1 MNTDPDTKLPAAK
14 EADDEDTP
22 MVDEQRSALP
32 QPQVV
37 EEKEFKGVYQ
47 DLDDGVKIK
56 SEPGLSEPHRE
67 AIPDAPLKVPGSP
80 EDFKKRPQELASS
93 PSAIDIETPEPNDEA
108 LAKVKVKKARRHS
121 KKKDHKP
128 VIQTEEDRAEYERHL
143 EDVQILARE
152 LGGMQD
158 RTRDNDGDVAME
170 GAAEQ
175 EQGSQREGRLYL
187 FQFPPV
193 LPKLYNPLKED
204 KPVAKPDPK
213 SKSHSNNEKDKE
225 MDKGAKDAEMTG
237 TNAKPKAQD
246 GKEIKTEEDLP
257 AAKEKDEKE
266 KVKKR
271 EEVCTEEGYVGK
283 LIVRESGKVELS
295 WGGTSMVVG
304 RGVDAGFL
312 TMGVLVD
319 KDEIGA
325 GANGGEGKA
334 LGMGKIMGKFV
345 VTPDWEKMM

>member
-1 MNTDPDTKLPAAK
+1 
-14 EADDEDTP
+14 
-22 MVDEQRSALP
+22 MVDEQRSAFP
-32 QPQVV
+32 QAYGP

-47 DLDDGVKIK
+47 DLEDGVKIK
-56 SEPGLSEPHRE
+56 SEPGLSEPHQE
-67 AIPDAPLKVPGSP
+67 TTPDTPFKVPGSP

-93 PSAIDIETPEPNDEA
+93 ASAIDIDTPESNNEA
-108 LAKVKVKKARRHS
+108 LAKVKKTPGQS
-121 KKKDHKP
+121 KKKDHQP

-143 EDVQILARE
+143 EDVQILVRE

-158 RTRDNDGDVAME
+158 KTGDHEGDITME
-170 GAAEQ
+170 GATEQ
-175 EQGSQREGRLYL
+175 DPGSQREGRLYL

-193 LPKLYNPLKED
+193 LPKLYNPLKEG
-204 KPVAKPDPK
+204 KPVAKPDSK
-213 SKSHSNNEKDKE
+213 SKSGSNNEKDK
-225 MDKGAKDAEMTG
+225 GVKDVEMTS

-257 AAKEKDEKE
+257 ATKEKDEKE
-266 KVKKR
+266 KLKKR

-283 LIVRESGKVELS
+283 LIVRESGKVELC

-319 KDEIGA
+319 KDERGA
-325 GANGGEGKA
+325 GASGGEGKA